1 MSARTPALVS
11 RLRGFVDVL
20 DGAFAAAVDA
30 EGGRRPSPVALNKLG
45 IHPRAFDAVRVR

>member
-11 RLRGFVDVL
+11 RLRGIVDVL

-30 EGGRRPSPVALNKLG
+30 EAGRRPSPVALNKLG
-45 IHPRAFDAVRVR
+45 IDPKAFERVRVR